1 MPLRHAARVPAFSL
15 PLQSAH
21 QRGRQTQRALRRRYT
36 VSPIRRFRGFG
47 HSEKRLSARCLRLV
61 PVALHVMFCRFR
73 GVMRRM
79 MQVALRG
86 VRVVCR
92 YFVIALFV
100 MSRRFAVVTRRVFVM
115 FRCLLMMLCRLLRH
129 CSSSFHCV
137 AGLPGRRKGA
147 PCSMNESSANDERR
161 NTPEEEIGNMR
172 RR

>member
-1 MPLRHAARVPAFSL
+1 MACELTTSNKKRGKPDRSLHQCLSVTRRAFRLSL
-15 PLQSAH
+15 HDLQSAH
-21 QRGRQTQRALRRRYT
+21 QRGYQTQRALRRRYT

-92 YFVIALFV
+92 CFVIALFV
-100 MSRRFAVVTRRVFVM
+100 MGRRFAVVTRRVFVM
-115 FRCLLMMLCRLLRH
+115 FRCLVVMFCCLLRH
-129 CSSSFHCV
+129 RSSSFRC
-137 AGLPGRRKGA
+137 
-147 PCSMNESSANDERR
+147 
-161 NTPEEEIGNMR
+161 
-172 RR
+172 